1 MNFAGDNIRY
11 GTIMSH
17 KTTLE
22 MLRKLA
28 ELRSESYEINWEEW
42 EQYEDMMD
50 IEATVDNGIEDYE
63 KKFYAMAD
71 EMDPYGGEMDE
82 EQVSE
87 LEEIIDTLI
96 SSYVVKT
103 MFAKKRAIE
112 EFISSI

>member
-1 MNFAGDNIRY
+1 
-11 GTIMSH
+11 MSNH
-17 KTTLE
+17 KHTLE

-50 IEATVDNGIEDYE
+50 IEATVDDGIQDYE
-63 KKFYAMAD
+63 KKFHAIAD
-71 EMDPYGGEMDE
+71 EMNPYDDGVDE
-82 EQVSE
+82 DKMTE

-112 EFISSI
+112 EVISSI